1 MELDIVLKLQERL
14 SKALEELAEMQAKA
28 ISVSTSRLDGLP
40 RATALTS
47 RTENFIVTLA
57 DAERRICDLRIEIEL
72 KRLALGFEI
81 IERVKGKA
89 QVTSLSLNTIL
100 IFMGFL
106 GVIISGKKLFFL
118 NALSGTIKIYQSR
131 IHGMIPTT
139 PNFACIL
146 QSITPKWVHNNGRLI
161 LLSEWHAKIP
171 STPSVISLKNCPNG
185 TAKNAPILSSLSF

>member
-47 RTENFIVTLA
+47 RTENFVMTLA

-81 IERVKGKA
+81 VERVKGKA
-89 QVTSLSLNTIL
+89 QEVLLLHYVEGEPFRKIAAQLKVTSSC
-100 IFMGFL
+100 
-106 GVIISGKKLFFL
+106 VSRWHVRGKK
-118 NALSGTIKIYQSR
+118 I
-131 IHGMIPTT
+131 
-139 PNFACIL
+139 FA
-146 QSITPKWVHNNGRLI
+146 
-161 LLSEWHAKIP
+161 
-171 STPSVISLKNCPNG
+171 ST
-185 TAKNAPILSSLSF
+185 AQ

>member
-47 RTENFIVTLA
+47 RTENFVMTLA

-89 QVTSLSLNTIL
+89 QEVLLLHYVEGEPLKKIAEQMKVTPSCVSRWHVL
-100 IFMGFL
+100 
-106 GVIISGKKLFFL
+106 GKKLFAHIWAKE
-118 NALSGTIKIYQSR
+118 NPPRKI
-131 IHGMIPTT
+131 
-139 PNFACIL
+139 
-146 QSITPKWVHNNGRLI
+146 
-161 LLSEWHAKIP
+161 SEE
-171 STPSVISLKNCPNG
+171 
-185 TAKNAPILSSLSF
+185 